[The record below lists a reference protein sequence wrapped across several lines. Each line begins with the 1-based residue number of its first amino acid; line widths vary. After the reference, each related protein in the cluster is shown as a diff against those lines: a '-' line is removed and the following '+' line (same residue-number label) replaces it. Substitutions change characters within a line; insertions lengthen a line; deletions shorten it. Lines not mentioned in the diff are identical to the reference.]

1 MSHTAFFPHLK
12 NVIIFLVPPP
22 DCESPDS
29 PPLFAEITAEP
40 VASASLGQVYRAR
53 THDGGEV
60 AVKVQRP
67 HAVRQVAKDFAVIA
81 TSLWAVAKAGWGNGD
96 LQEIVDIVAEGVFEE
111 LDYRCEALNAEAFAT
126 SLAFLGYVRVPAVAA
141 GFAPTPRV
149 LVSEWMHGRCASKAH
164 IPHMCHV
171 LSTRV
176 FLYISG
182 FFFWEVFCSLTP
194 PFSYISAASPLG
206 GGGWAWELFLLSP
219 TPILSHMPHFPI
231 LPNHGHMFWKVFLL
245 SPTHFPPT
253 CPIRP
258 HI

>member
-1 MSHTAFFPHLK
+1 M
-12 NVIIFLVPPP
+12 
-22 DCESPDS
+22 
-29 PPLFAEITAEP
+29 
-40 VASASLGQVYRAR
+40 
-53 THDGGEV
+53 
-60 AVKVQRP
+60 QRP

-111 LDYRCEALNAEAFAT
+111 LDYRCEPPYTPPYTPPTPPLHPPYTPSPLLRVHLHLYPPPPPPYRCEALNAEAFAT

-182 FFFWEVFCSLTP
+182 FFFGEVFFSHPP
-194 PFSYISAASPLG
+194 PFSYIAADAPLG
-206 GGGWAWELFLLSP
+206 GGGVGMGAVFALTHTHSFP
-219 TPILSHMPHFPI
+219 YATLSH
-231 LPNHGHMFWKVFLL
+231 
-245 SPTHFPPT
+245 SS
-253 CPIRP
+253 
-258 HI
+258 